1 MSKSKFDK
9 VKKELEEAYEKLKWI
24 KKGVNIFGSAR
35 DTLDKK
41 YYEMVEEVSYRLA
54 KKGFTIISGG
64 GPGCMAYANKGATK
78 AGKRNI
84 GLNIKLP
91 FEQDANKYIP
101 KDGLINFKYFYTR
114 KVAFTISSL
123 ATVVFPGGF
132 GTLDEMFEQL
142 TLIQT
147 KKIKPR
153 AFVLVDEKYYKNLL
167 NFINDMAKSKSIS
180 KADRELITLAND
192 ADSVVKAI
200 LDKYET
206 KRKKKYI

>member
-1 MSKSKFDK
+1 
-9 VKKELEEAYEKLKWI
+9 
-24 KKGVNIFGSAR
+24 
-35 DTLDKK
+35 
-41 YYEMVEEVSYRLA
+41 
-54 KKGFTIISGG
+54 
-64 GPGCMAYANKGATK
+64 
-78 AGKRNI
+78 
-84 GLNIKLP
+84 
-91 FEQDANKYIP
+91 
-101 KDGLINFKYFYTR
+101 
-114 KVAFTISSL
+114 
-123 ATVVFPGGF
+123 
-132 GTLDEMFEQL
+132 MFEQL